1 VPSENEGK
9 RNPLVRQRTY
19 VQGVAAAPMWQTVD
33 MLVGFS
39 DGEDCDGGLFLEE
52 EKTTHPDQIPLLA
65 IRQID
70 DDGVLY
76 GEVWLQPADLPIL
89 IAALTEQL
97 HLNYS
102 PGGRRWR
109 AEPGGP
115 MLNLGY

>member
-1 VPSENEGK
+1 MH
-9 RNPLVRQRTY
+9 
-19 VQGVAAAPMWQTVD
+19 VQGLLPAPAWETVD

-39 DGEDCDGGLFLEE
+39 DGGACDGGLYLEE

-65 IRQID
+65 FRQFD

-76 GEVWLQPADLPIL
+76 GEVWFQPPDLPTL

-102 PGGRRWR
+102 PGTRRWR
-109 AEPGGP
+109 RAPDGPGGP
-115 MLNLGY
+115 MLNMG